1 MKILGLSA
9 RDYRR
14 KATAWGGTAQR
25 GRAADPRRKP
35 KSTAAWTSGATRPR
49 ARTATTAAC
58 AANPPRNPPRET
70 RKKIPKAAKDRADG
84 FSLMRVRID
93 VATNAAAIGD
103 PIGSAKSSTARAEGR
118 ATTRRARKPA
128 VIARP
133 IAAKLS
139 ISPRK

>member
-14 KATAWGGTAQR
+14 KATASRVTAHR
-25 GRAADPRRKP
+25 PRAANPMRKP
-35 KSTAAWTSGATRPR
+35 KSTAAWTSAANPPR
-49 ARTATTAAC
+49 ALTDTTVAC

-70 RKKIPKAAKDRADG
+70 RKKIPSAAKDRADG
-84 FSLMRVRID
+84 LSLIRVKID
-93 VATNAAAIGD
+93 VATNAAAIGE
-103 PIGSAKSSTARAEGR
+103 PIGSAKSSTARAEGL
-118 ATTRRARKPA
+118 ATTKRARNPA

-139 ISPRK
+139 IRPRK

>member
-14 KATAWGGTAQR
+14 KATASRVTAHR
-25 GRAADPRRKP
+25 PRAANPMRKM
-35 KSTAAWTSGATRPR
+35 KSTAAWTSAANPPR
-49 ARTATTAAC
+49 ARTATTVAC

-84 FSLMRVRID
+84 LSLIRVRID
-93 VATNAAAIGD
+93 VATNAAAIGE

-118 ATTRRARKPA
+118 ATTGRAGKPA
-128 VIARP
+128 GIAG
-133 IAAKLS
+133 ALEEKLS
-139 ISPRK
+139 IGPR